1 MQGIIDNA
9 YERSISRCDRDS
21 FASIHNRTV
30 VYEKIVS
37 DSFARRP
44 PYRLPLSFARC
55 IVGIRSPES
64 FEVRGEING
73 R

>member
-44 PYRLPLSFARC
+44 PYRLPDALWEFEARNHSRC
-55 IVGIRSPES
+55 G
-64 FEVRGEING
+64 G